1 MTWVR
6 ELSKDSAGKL
16 QPIEDRG
23 AFKIPAAVTD
33 IDDLAAA
40 IAAKP
45 FIAKREPTGPLKVFK
60 LNAAA
65 EWEKIEVDELV
76 QPNGK
81 NTAYGFIVPQ

>member
-6 ELSKDSAGKL
+6 ELSKNAAGKL
-16 QPIEDRG
+16 QPIEDED
-23 AFKIPAAVTD
+23 AFKITAAIKD
-33 IDDLAAA
+33 IADLAKA
-40 IAAKP
+40 IASEP
-45 FIAKREPTGPLKVFK
+45 FIAKRAPTGPLKVFK

-65 EWEKIEVDELV
+65 DWEKIEVDELV